1 MAALLALGRLGE
13 PVEESVEDGAC
24 LEQISHGAERV

>member
-1 MAALLALGRLGE
+1 MAALLVLGRLGE

-24 LEQISHGAERV
+24 LEQIGHGPERV